1 MDENMALDNNN
12 DLSQNQNKED
22 GAEKV
27 KSPVSTPI
35 DPEPQQQQDD
45 KNLSNI
51 HQGEN
56 INIDK
61 SQHDTVDHIAANLE
75 EKNEEKALET
85 KNNEETDIEQKT
97 IQLETNSK
105 FSNEE
110 LSLTTNSINT
120 SLLTDNQ
127 EINFNSKTPS
137 AKEQQVIAKQ
147 DLSTESNL
155 TINSD
160 PIVNIQTTNIEAG
173 SNTPQS
179 LEEPVTTETQPAISN
194 NEISHTSTATSSAAV
209 KSEKLNNNIE
219 AIIANNQ
226 KVLLSTPELSTN
238 NTLQGIE
245 DQTIDLNLS
254 ASIGNAK
261 SSFVVIKD
269 IPNDAYLSAGTKQP
283 DGSWLVKTNEL
294 NNLKLTSST
303 NFSGEMLLKIELT
316 TQYDN
321 QTATISKNVSI
332 SVGGEADTPTV
343 KITDVSGT
351 EDSVISLN
359 IEAALADTS
368 GENLAIIISNLPT
381 NASLSAGTL
390 LADGSWQ
397 LSTHE
402 LKGLTLTPPPDFS
415 GNLELEVKAIASE
428 NDTEATTVKTLEVS
442 VSGTADK
449 PVVTIENV
457 SGTEDSAVSLNIKA
471 AISDMDGSESLT
483 SITISGLP
491 EEAFLSAGHNN
502 GNDSWTLSP
511 EQLNNLKLTPPNNY
525 SGNFDLTVTAVAT
538 ENDTQTSITNIFSIT
553 INAIADS
560 PSLMVANA
568 SGFDNTPIS
577 LSIDA
582 SLTDNSES
590 LNVLI
595 SGIPQGITLS
605 GGENLADGSWILTSD
620 QLNNLTLIPDSGA
633 KSFDLTVTAI
643 ATENSNQDTASTS
656 KVIHVEVQE
665 SLNIIKGSKNNDN
678 LTGTNK
684 DDAMYGGEGKDNLQ
698 GKEGDDLLYGE
709 AGDDTL
715 KGGAGD
721 DVLYGGSGNDSLKGG
736 AGNDIL
742 SGEANN
748 DSLLGESGSD
758 LFIFGKNSGK
768 DTVDGG
774 KGGSWIDT
782 IRLEDVQGPPADNL
796 KNPDNW
802 TLKVSDKSSYSIDH
816 ENQILQFKG
825 EGSGTIT
832 LADGS
837 ELTFNN
843 IEKIEW

>member
-1 MDENMALDNNN
+1 MALDNNN

-269 IPNDAYLSAGTKQP
+269 IPNDA
-283 DGSWLVKTNEL
+283 
-294 NNLKLTSST
+294 
-303 NFSGEMLLKIELT
+303 
-316 TQYDN
+316 
-321 QTATISKNVSI
+321 
-332 SVGGEADTPTV
+332 
-343 KITDVSGT
+343 
-351 EDSVISLN
+351 
-359 IEAALADTS
+359 
-368 GENLAIIISNLPT
+368 
-381 NASLSAGTL
+381 
-390 LADGSWQ
+390 
-397 LSTHE
+397 
-402 LKGLTLTPPPDFS
+402 
-415 GNLELEVKAIASE
+415 
-428 NDTEATTVKTLEVS
+428 
-442 VSGTADK
+442 
-449 PVVTIENV
+449 
-457 SGTEDSAVSLNIKA
+457 
-471 AISDMDGSESLT
+471 
-483 SITISGLP
+483 
-491 EEAFLSAGHNN
+491 
-502 GNDSWTLSP
+502 
-511 EQLNNLKLTPPNNY
+511 
-525 SGNFDLTVTAVAT
+525 
-538 ENDTQTSITNIFSIT
+538 
-553 INAIADS
+553 
-560 PSLMVANA
+560 
-568 SGFDNTPIS
+568 
-577 LSIDA
+577 
-582 SLTDNSES
+582 
-590 LNVLI
+590 
-595 SGIPQGITLS
+595 
-605 GGENLADGSWILTSD
+605 
-620 QLNNLTLIPDSGA
+620 
-633 KSFDLTVTAI
+633 
-643 ATENSNQDTASTS
+643 
-656 KVIHVEVQE
+656 
-665 SLNIIKGSKNNDN
+665 
-678 LTGTNK
+678 
-684 DDAMYGGEGKDNLQ
+684 
-698 GKEGDDLLYGE
+698 
-709 AGDDTL
+709 
-715 KGGAGD
+715 
-721 DVLYGGSGNDSLKGG
+721 
-736 AGNDIL
+736 
-742 SGEANN
+742 
-748 DSLLGESGSD
+748 
-758 LFIFGKNSGK
+758 
-768 DTVDGG
+768 
-774 KGGSWIDT
+774 
-782 IRLEDVQGPPADNL
+782 
-796 KNPDNW
+796 
-802 TLKVSDKSSYSIDH
+802 
-816 ENQILQFKG
+816 
-825 EGSGTIT
+825 
-832 LADGS
+832 
-837 ELTFNN
+837 
-843 IEKIEW
+843 